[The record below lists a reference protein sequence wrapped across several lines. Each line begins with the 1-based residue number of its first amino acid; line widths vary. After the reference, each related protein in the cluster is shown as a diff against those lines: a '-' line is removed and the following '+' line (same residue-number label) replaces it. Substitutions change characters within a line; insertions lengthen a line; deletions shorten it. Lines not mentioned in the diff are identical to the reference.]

1 MKFKGNKNLN
11 QDNNQ
16 TGYQDAT
23 QFNNGF
29 NQGPKVSKTK
39 LKNVS
44 NTSKGFTVFGILAAV
59 VIGVL
64 ALNAITSATMRDTV
78 EVVSLRSA
86 VPQDGLIKEDNMVKM
101 EMMAAEY
108 KARGL
113 SGDGSRRGIVL
124 WDERAKINNTYASY
138 YIRHDTPVYWD
149 AIGSE
154 SYKQYAYLYSMDG
167 ELLKISM
174 DAELFGEMLVPG
186 DRVNVRAAYT
196 ETVYTL
202 PSREEFELQ
211 MQTGLQTSTQVNR
224 QILLFNNVAILDML
238 NGNGESI
245 FDKYYDL
252 LALPKDQQIEVINS
266 EEFKESV
273 HPTEILLNVTPE
285 EADRYMSL
293 QAQSPRYMMTLL
305 PRTSSNAITE
315 VLNELQVGFTRQD

>member
-16 TGYQDAT
+16 QGYQDDT
-23 QFNNGF
+23 QYNNGF
-29 NQGPKVSKTK
+29 NAGPKVSKTK

-44 NTSKGFTVFGILAAV
+44 NTSKGFTVFAVLAAV
-59 VIGVL
+59 VIGVFVV
-64 ALNAITSATMRDTV
+64 NAISSAALRDTV
-78 EVVSLRSA
+78 EVVSFRSA

-101 EMMAAEY
+101 SMMAGEY

-113 SGDGSRRGIVL
+113 SGDGKKRGIVL
-124 WDERAKINNTYASY
+124 WKEKDKINNTYAAY
-138 YIRHDTPVYWD
+138 YIRQDTPVYWD
-149 AIGSE
+149 AVGSE

-202 PSREEFELQ
+202 PSEEEFYLQ
-211 MQTGLQTSTQVNR
+211 MQTGLQTSTTVNR

-238 NGNGESI
+238 NSNGESI

-252 LALPKDQQIEVINS
+252 LALPKSEQVKIINS
-266 EEFKESV
+266 EDFKESV
-273 HPTEILLNVTPE
+273 KPTEILLNVTPE

-293 QAQSPRYMMTLL
+293 QSMSPQYMMTLL

-315 VLNELQVGFTRQD
+315 VLNELQVGFTREK